1 MLDAEFHRRLA
12 PLRRTYVASLAM
24 RAECFAKAHARL
36 QAPDC
41 VPDAVADVL
50 YEAHR
55 MRGVAPTFGFPR
67 LGALAEAVECALD
80 PYLQG
85 GAGKQAL
92 IEALAALLEE
102 LDSVKRV

>member
-12 PLRRTYVASLAM
+12 PLRHTYVASLAT
-24 RAECFAKAHARL
+24 RADCFAKAHARL

-41 VPDAVADVL
+41 IPGAVTDVL

-67 LGALAEAVECALD
+67 LGELAEAVEFALD
-80 PYLQG
+80 PYLKD
-85 GAGKQAL
+85 GAGKEAL
-92 IEALAALLEE
+92 IDALAALLEE
-102 LDSVKRV
+102 LGRIRPA

>member
-12 PLRRTYVASLAM
+12 PLRHTYVASLAM

-41 VPDAVADVL
+41 IPEAVTDVL

-55 MRGVAPTFGFPR
+55 MRGVAPTFGFPH
-67 LGALAEAVECALD
+67 LGALAEAVEAAIE
-80 PYLQG
+80 PYLRDG
-85 GAGKQAL
+85 TGRPAL
-92 IEALAALLEE
+92 IDALAVLLAE
-102 LDSVKRV
+102 LDRMKRP